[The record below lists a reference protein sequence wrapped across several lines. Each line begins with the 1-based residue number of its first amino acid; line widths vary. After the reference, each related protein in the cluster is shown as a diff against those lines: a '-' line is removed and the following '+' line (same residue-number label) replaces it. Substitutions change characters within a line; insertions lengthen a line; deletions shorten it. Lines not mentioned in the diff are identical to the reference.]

1 MKPVKGQG
9 HPVLIVR
16 WPKSRD
22 SLTAKNKLLQMESG
36 ADSLKRMALY
46 FHEQV
51 KEPERGGQQLMIP
64 GDGSKM

>member
-1 MKPVKGQG
+1 
-9 HPVLIVR
+9 L
-16 WPKSRD
+16 PKSRD

-46 FHEQV
+46 FHGQV
-51 KEPERGGQQLMIP
+51 KEPERGGQQRMVL